1 MVQHRRQE
9 TRNNQEESSMT
20 DSQGVLVDDP
30 AMARWDAQ
38 IRAQELLERE
48 MGLQVRRDGVD
59 RAPERAPDAPYDLE
73 PEAPRALSLA
83 KLLQLG
89 QAPMPPEIEASVGDY
104 EALVVLHG
112 LTPFHPEGTR
122 VREIWGM
129 GYSAVPK
136 GCDAARTVSFEPTDR
151 VIKAIEV
158 NQTLAID
165 LDVHGRMV
173 AGVPQAAT
181 SPALPLAAGLSGGA
195 STRQGFALSLQLEWS
210 AVEVQAGPV
219 GSGGVRWNLY
229 RQGQRID
236 RYHRLMHTLLVPRGT
251 RTLTFEVDTWVR
263 RHGLLGGLF
272 GTRHWQSPRR
282 EFTLNVETLQR

>member
-1 MVQHRRQE
+1 
-9 TRNNQEESSMT
+9 MT
-20 DSQGVLVDDP
+20 DPQGVPVDDP
-30 AMARWDAQ
+30 AMTRWNDALRARDRLHEA
-38 IRAQELLERE
+38 
-48 MGLQVRRDGVD
+48 MGLQGD
-59 RAPERAPDAPYDLE
+59 RHGAVKPASDTPAAPYDLE

-83 KLLQLG
+83 KLLQLSG
-89 QAPMPPEIEASVGDY
+89 APMPPEIQATVGEH
-104 EALVVLHG
+104 EALIVLHG
-112 LTPFHPEGTR
+112 LTPFHAEGAR
-122 VREIWGM
+122 PQEIWGM

-136 GCDAARTVSFEPTDR
+136 DCDAARTVSFEPSDR

-173 AGVPQAAT
+173 AGVPEAGAG
-181 SPALPLAAGLSGGA
+181 PALPLAAGLAGGA

-229 RQGQRID
+229 RQGRRID

-263 RHGLLGGLF
+263 RQGLFGGLL

-282 EFTLNVETLQR
+282 EFTLNVETVPA